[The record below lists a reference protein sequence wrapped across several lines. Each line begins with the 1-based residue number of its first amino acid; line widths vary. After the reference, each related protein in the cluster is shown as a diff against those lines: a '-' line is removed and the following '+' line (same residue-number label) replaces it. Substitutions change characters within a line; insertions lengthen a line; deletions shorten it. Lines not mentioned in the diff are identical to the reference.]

1 MKKIKDIVL
10 ACNAG
15 MSTSMLV
22 EKMKEN
28 AIKLN
33 IDVNIYAI
41 PQNDITNELSKNAND
56 IGVIM
61 LGPQIKFMLAKIKE
75 TASQYYIEV
84 DAIEMADYGMMRGDV
99 VLKNA
104 LQYMDISE

>member
-1 MKKIKDIVL
+1 MKKIKNIVL

-22 EKMKEN
+22 EKMKTN
-28 AIKLN
+28 ALELG

-41 PQNDITNELSKNAND
+41 PQNDITNELSKNANE

-61 LGPQIKFMLAKIKE
+61 LGPQIKFMLTTIKE
-75 TASQYYIEV
+75 TASQYNIAV
-84 DAIEMADYGMMRGDV
+84 DAIDMSDYGMMRGDV

-104 LQYMDISE
+104 LVHMNVD